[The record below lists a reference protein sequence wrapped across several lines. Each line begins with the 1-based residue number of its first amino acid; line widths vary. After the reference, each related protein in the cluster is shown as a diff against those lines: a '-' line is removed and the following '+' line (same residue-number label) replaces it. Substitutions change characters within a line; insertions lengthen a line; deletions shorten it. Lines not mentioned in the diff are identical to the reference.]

1 MRITSEKLGSAT
13 LMVARARGPAL
24 SGGCLI
30 AGSSRPVPLT
40 SVTIDPPMG
49 HELVVPPFVNTPDG
63 STISSVK
70 KTCCILVFM

>member
-24 SGGCLI
+24 SGGGVME
-30 AGSSRPVPLT
+30 GSSRPVPLT
-40 SVTIDPPMG
+40 RVTIEPPSG
-49 HELVVPPFVNTPDG
+49 QVVVVPPFVNTPDG